1 MNLAE
6 KTNLATAPLDVP
18 TAIMQRRSTRNF
30 KTDPIAPE
38 LLNKLIDL
46 TIAAP
51 SSWNL
56 QSWHAVMVQGEAQ
69 KAALAEAAWG
79 QKQIIQAPVT
89 FVFVGAAYIWQDKE
103 RWQQI
108 CEIAI
113 ANQAWNEEF
122 VGFLNNGMPPFQE
135 GLGEKNREYAIK
147 DAMIAATHLAL
158 AAESL
163 GLATCFMNGWAED
176 QVKQI
181 IGIADRDD
189 LAIALVLPVGYTD
202 EEKPS
207 PGRLPRSRM
216 ISVGTL
222 DNLYTG

>member
-6 KTNLATAPLDVP
+6 KTNLATNPLAVP
-18 TAIMQRRSTRNF
+18 EAILKRRSTRSFNSE
-30 KTDPIAPE
+30 PIAPE
-38 LLNKLIDL
+38 LLNQLLDL

-56 QSWHAVMVQGEAQ
+56 QSWHLIMVQDEAQ

-89 FVFVGAAYIWQDKE
+89 FVFVGASYIWQDQE
-103 RWQQI
+103 RWQEI
-108 CEIAI
+108 CRLGIE
-113 ANQAWNEEF
+113 NNAWNDEF
-122 VGFLNNGMPPFQE
+122 VGFLNSSMPPFQE
-135 GLGEKNREYAIK
+135 ALGEKNREYAIK

-163 GLATCFMNGWAED
+163 GLASCFMNGWLED
-176 QVKQI
+176 QVKQV

-189 LAIALVLPVGYTD
+189 LAIALLLPIGYTD
-202 EEKPS
+202 EQKSS
-207 PGRLPRSRM
+207 PGRLPKSRRVF
-216 ISVGTL
+216 VGSL
-222 DNLYTG
+222 DSPYNG